1 MEFYAGLA
9 SKVRGSHVPLPQKN
23 AYGMV
28 VRQPIGV
35 CGGIVPWNFPLTL
48 MGTKLGPALAAG
60 NTIIIK
66 PASTTPLATIK
77 VIELIAQ
84 ATFGEGKAQKQLPKG
99 TVNIVTGPGGS
110 VGEELLR
117 NPRVRRIA
125 FTGSTPVGR
134 HVMEVAGREIKR
146 VTLELGGSDPMIVM
160 EDANVDLAVKMADVG
175 RYFNCG
181 QMCLGVKR
189 LFLQESIADNFIGGL
204 VEILKKK
211 TVGNGMSK
219 ETRMGPI
226 HIGSQRQEVE
236 EQVEDAK
243 ARGGKVLFGGERP
256 KGAEFDNGFFYLPTL
271 MTNVP
276 EDSRLTKEEVFGPA
290 LPVYTFKTL
299 DEALEK
305 ANSSEFGLG
314 SSIWTRNLLHAN
326 KAIDKRFAR
335 EWDQRQ
341 PPVASQR
348 HALLRERRNGNE
360 GDVEFGVG
368 VENFMR
374 IQIEPHRLVQHT
386 IEIVFIAELGF
397 ALARLVGIAQH
408 MMVGE
413 QQAGADEKSRTV
425 PGAAIA
431 RDLDPA
437 NRRGCPPAAIE
448 EIDRHE
454 VALADDAL
462 EAIRITL
469 RRLDEVLAK
478 GKPLV
483 GLRPGASL
491 APSRGRD
498 VVRLRA
504 AGLFYRTR
512 KCFRLGCYNVLTRS
526 ICFRLRVHRPLPRAA

>member
-1 MEFYAGLA
+1 MAKMFIGGESVGSVTNNTSEVRNPATGATVDTVPQGNDKDVQQAISAAEDAFKVWADVSPEDRGNALMNAGELIKKNTAEIAQLLTQEQGKTLFEAGLEIHHLVHGLEFYAGLA

-84 ATFGEGKAQKQLPKG
+84 ATFGEGKAQKPLPKG

-125 FTGSTPVGR
+125 FTGSTPIGR

-160 EDANVDLAVKMADVG
+160 EDSNVDLAVKMADVG

-189 LFLQESIADNFIGGL
+189 LFLQESIADNFIGAL

-226 HIGSQRQEVE
+226 HVGAQRQEVE

-256 KGAEFDNGFFYLPTL
+256 KGAEFDNGFYYLPTL

-276 EDSRLTKEEVFGPA
+276 
-290 LPVYTFKTL
+290 
-299 DEALEK
+299 
-305 ANSSEFGLG
+305 
-314 SSIWTRNLLHAN
+314 
-326 KAIDKRFAR
+326 
-335 EWDQRQ
+335 
-341 PPVASQR
+341 
-348 HALLRERRNGNE
+348 
-360 GDVEFGVG
+360 
-368 VENFMR
+368 
-374 IQIEPHRLVQHT
+374 
-386 IEIVFIAELGF
+386 
-397 ALARLVGIAQH
+397 
-408 MMVGE
+408 
-413 QQAGADEKSRTV
+413 
-425 PGAAIA
+425 
-431 RDLDPA
+431 
-437 NRRGCPPAAIE
+437 
-448 EIDRHE
+448 
-454 VALADDAL
+454 
-462 EAIRITL
+462 
-469 RRLDEVLAK
+469 
-478 GKPLV
+478 
-483 GLRPGASL
+483 
-491 APSRGRD
+491 
-498 VVRLRA
+498 
-504 AGLFYRTR
+504 
-512 KCFRLGCYNVLTRS
+512 
-526 ICFRLRVHRPLPRAA
+526 

>member
-1 MEFYAGLA
+1 MAKMFIGGESVDSVTKNTSEVRNPATGATVDTVPQGNDKDVQQAIQAAEEAFKVWSDVSPEDRGNALMNASELIKKIPARSLNCSPRSKARHSSKPALEIHHLVHGLEFYAGLA
-9 SKVRGSHVPLPQKN
+9 SKVRGSHVPLPQKG

-66 PASTTPLATIK
+66 PASTTPLATIR

-84 ATFGEGKAQKQLPKG
+84 ATFGEGKAQKTLPKG

-117 NPRVRRIA
+117 NPRIRRIA

-160 EDANVDLAVKMADVG
+160 EDSNLDLAVKMADVG

-211 TVGNGMSK
+211 TVGNGTSK

-243 ARGGKVLFGGERP
+243 ARGAKVLFGGERP
-256 KGAEFDNGFFYLPTL
+256 KGGDFDKGFYYLPTL

-276 EDSRLTKEEVFGPA
+276 DDARMTKEEVFGPA

-314 SSIWTRNLLHAN
+314 SSIWTRNLLNAN
-326 KAIDKRFAR
+326 KAIDKLQA
-335 EWDQRQ
+335 
-341 PPVASQR
+341 
-348 HALLRERRNGNE
+348 GNVWVNSLHYGYDE
-360 GDVEFGVG
+360 LPFGGVKSSGVG
-368 VENFMR
+368 REHGPEALDYYL
-374 IQIEPHRLVQHT
+374 EPKGVV
-386 IEIVFIAELGF
+386 IV
-397 ALARLVGIAQH
+397 
-408 MMVGE
+408 
-413 QQAGADEKSRTV
+413 
-425 PGAAIA
+425 
-431 RDLDPA
+431 
-437 NRRGCPPAAIE
+437 
-448 EIDRHE
+448 
-454 VALADDAL
+454 
-462 EAIRITL
+462 
-469 RRLDEVLAK
+469 
-478 GKPLV
+478 
-483 GLRPGASL
+483 
-491 APSRGRD
+491 
-498 VVRLRA
+498 
-504 AGLFYRTR
+504 
-512 KCFRLGCYNVLTRS
+512 NV
-526 ICFRLRVHRPLPRAA
+526 